1 MLAVAVL
8 GIILELRATELSRAL
23 FSWRGCG
30 QRAHYFARVWAARTL
45 FRAKVGCALVF
56 TRGTTGAEM
65 LSAVLFFAQFISAGK
80 TTCGRER
87 AHFSSAGSGTRIRR

>member
-1 MLAVAVL
+1 M
-8 GIILELRATELSRAL
+8 
-23 FSWRGCG
+23 
-30 QRAHYFARVWAARTL
+30 WAARTL
-45 FRAKVGCALVF
+45 FRAGVGSAHIISREGRV
-56 TRGTTGAEM
+56 RVGAEM